1 MRDNKID
8 RHKVIIFVRRYGKP
22 FRFYRF
28 KKDDYGEPS
37 ENIESIN
44 IQGVFHVGSIYV
56 SQNTNDGSKS
66 RSKPQPQILALFEDS
81 IGIANGDILKY
92 RGNTFKVI
100 ELQDLNNWGIALD
113 ISLELVDS
121 GTRF

>member
-1 MRDNKID
+1 MRGNEID

-22 FRFYRF
+22 FRFYRS

-37 ENIESIN
+37 EDIKNIN
-44 IQGVFHVGSIYV
+44 IKGVFHVGSIYV
-56 SQNTNDGSKS
+56 TQNTNDGSKS